1 MMKKLKEEVTLLFDG
16 SSLKTIAAVLMLSG
30 MLFVPAIAHHST
42 AMFDHN
48 DERSIT
54 GVVTKFDYINP
65 HSWIFI
71 EVTNDDGTVTNWG
84 FGMSAA
90 SRLRRMRLSPGNW
103 KKGDLITVKFYPL
116 KDGRPAGALLGVIN
130 SDGKTFRDVEGL
142 TAPTAS

>member
-71 EVTNDDGTVTNWG
+71 DVTNDNGTPLLKKYLCDG
-84 FGMSAA
+84 FEIPFD
-90 SRLRRMRLSPGNW
+90 RRFS
-103 KKGDLITVKFYPL
+103 
-116 KDGRPAGALLGVIN
+116 
-130 SDGKTFRDVEGL
+130 
-142 TAPTAS
+142 